1 MAHSNFFFYQFTC
14 GASSLFILSNMV
26 LLHLYRGCICL
37 HGLGTTHEYLLFLFC
52 FNWEVSE
59 IGCCTCTLCLYSELS
74 GSVKPMYFV
83 CWLCMERCGLR
94 LGGMENLAHSS
105 LLELL
110 TSYGCSRCLASLCGM
125 ACFGGHFLFKTPWT
139 NSPLPSVIALSLEE

>member
-1 MAHSNFFFYQFTC
+1 MAHSNFFFISSLVGHRHFSYWATWFCFTC
-14 GASSLFILSNMV
+14 IVAVFVCMV
-26 LLHLYRGCICL
+26 WAPLMSTC
-37 HGLGTTHEYLLFLFC
+37 FFC
-52 FNWEVSE
+52 FVNWEVSE